1 MQGEASTGI
10 ARGRPRDAG
19 KREAILACAY
29 ELVLRHGYVRVT
41 TAEIARAAGA
51 GKQTIYRWWP
61 TKAEL
66 VLDALEHWAER
77 SIDLPAKGAPLRDFL
92 TRVCDGATRAG
103 RVLRSL
109 MAEAQFDDELRA
121 LVKRRLIEP
130 RRDALRESL
139 RAMGIGP
146 AEDREALMRA
156 IYGSLWYRLLLDE
169 PLDEPFIDAM
179 ARLAKCVARQCATG
193 QSATTQSA
201 TGQGAAAQAS
211 SGG

>member
-1 MQGEASTGI
+1 METGI
-10 ARGRPRDAG
+10 SAEVSRGRPRDAA
-19 KREAILACAY
+19 KREAILAAAY
-29 ELVLRHGYVRVT
+29 ELVLRHGYVKVT
-41 TAEIARAAGA
+41 TAQIASAAGA

-66 VLDALEHWAER
+66 VLDALEHWAEH

-92 TRVCDGATRAG
+92 ARVCDGAMRAG

-139 RAMGIGP
+139 RAMGME
-146 AEDREALMRA
+146 AADDRETLMRA
-156 IYGSLWYRLLLDE
+156 IYGALWYRLLLDE
-169 PLDEPFIDAM
+169 PLDEAFIDAM
-179 ARLAKCVARQCATG
+179 TDLAERSLRC
-193 QSATTQSA
+193 
-201 TGQGAAAQAS
+201 
-211 SGG
+211 

>member
-1 MQGEASTGI
+1 
-10 ARGRPRDAG
+10 
-19 KREAILACAY
+19 
-29 ELVLRHGYVRVT
+29 
-41 TAEIARAAGA
+41 
-51 GKQTIYRWWP
+51 
-61 TKAEL
+61 
-66 VLDALEHWAER
+66 
-77 SIDLPAKGAPLRDFL
+77 
-92 TRVCDGATRAG
+92 
-103 RVLRSL
+103 
-109 MAEAQFDDELRA
+109 
-121 LVKRRLIEP
+121 
-130 RRDALRESL
+130 
-139 RAMGIGP
+139 MGIGP